1 MSNLSS
7 NIYQTRLTY
16 NNVSAVDTRS
26 SPILQDSNY
35 FEAPLLAA
43 SNKKA
48 SIKLQ
53 TSGNEDD
60 FGVAGVNVVQFQC
73 SKNCQ

>member
-35 FEAPLLAA
+35 FDVPLLAS
-43 SNKKA
+43 SNQKA